1 MLCVGATAPLTRS
14 TSSQCRAHRSP
25 QTKIPT
31 SVSRAS
37 LDSPRPSSAEPRGSP
52 LLQRLGAKVRGR
64 RRCSYSCSCRGENR
78 KFSLFLAAVYLP
90 SVYRGQRFP
99 LMFLIP
105 KQEGGS
111 WSPEKRS
118 SVPRHTSI
126 LSRRGHHDHEE
137 SSTSITSSGS
147 TAPRRPTCELRR
159 L

>member
-1 MLCVGATAPLTRS
+1 MSCVGAAVPLTRS

-25 QTKIPT
+25 LTKIPT
-31 SVSRAS
+31 SVPRAL

-52 LLQRLGAKVRGR
+52 LLQRLSAKVGGR
-64 RRCSYSCSCRGENR
+64 RRCTAAAAAGGKS
-78 KFSLFLAAVYLP
+78 KSLSVSHSSLPP
-90 SVYRGQRFP
+90 SVFRGHRFP
-99 LMFLIP
+99 PMFLVP

-118 SVPRHTSI
+118 SVPRHASI
-126 LSRRGHHDHEE
+126 LSRRGYHDQEE

-147 TAPRRPTCELRR
+147 TAPRRPTCEPRR